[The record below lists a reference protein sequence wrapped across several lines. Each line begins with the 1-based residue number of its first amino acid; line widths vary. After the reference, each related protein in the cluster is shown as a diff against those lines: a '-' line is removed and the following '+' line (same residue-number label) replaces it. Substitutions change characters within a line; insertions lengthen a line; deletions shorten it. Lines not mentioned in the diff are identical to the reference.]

1 MTTTK
6 KTDITTTDKGQ
17 SDLPAYLQ
25 EFTGNVNED
34 NFDLDDVAIPRVKLL
49 QGLSK
54 EVETFD
60 TARSGNFWHTGLD
73 IDLGPEIQFIVA
85 DRRKKYLLAAP
96 LADGQGILA
105 RADDAKTWNTLGKW
119 EVKVKGVKQ
128 PVTWEITNLDVDK
141 SGLTDWGTSVTG
153 DEDSPPAA
161 TLFYDYLIYL
171 PDHPDMGMAVLSLAR
186 SQIKPARKG
195 LNDKIKMHGDNGRPM
210 QSLIFKAKSIEETGE
225 EGAYKNFSF
234 QSGGYVTDKA
244 LFDQMR
250 EHRGAL
256 SNLKIKDE
264 ADTDQKDPES
274 ADDGSGNF

>member
-60 TARSGNFWHTGLD
+60 AARSGNFWHTGLD

-210 QSLIFKAKSIEETGE
+210 QSLIFKAKSIEESGD
-225 EGAYKNFSF
+225 EGPYKNFSF

-274 ADDGSGNF
+274 NDDGSGNF